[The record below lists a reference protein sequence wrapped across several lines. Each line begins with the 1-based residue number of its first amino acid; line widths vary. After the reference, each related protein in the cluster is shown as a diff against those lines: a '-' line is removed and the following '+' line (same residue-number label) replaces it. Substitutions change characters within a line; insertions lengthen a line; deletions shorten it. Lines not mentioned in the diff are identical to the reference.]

1 MSIAKVHVVGAG
13 LAGLATAV
21 SLARRRGF
29 VAIEISDAADH
40 AGGRCRSYLDPT
52 LGMSIDN
59 GNHLVL
65 SGNRSTH
72 DFLETVDA
80 PLPEKSIAA
89 FPFVDLANGVR
100 WTVRPNRGPLPWWVL
115 LPSRR
120 VPGTAPLDYVAIA
133 ALLRARPG
141 LRVDEVLPCR
151 GAVWDRLLRP
161 LLLAALNTE
170 PETAAASLAGTVIR
184 ETLAKGAAACRPLV
198 APRGLSAMLVEPAE
212 RFLHG
217 RGISVQYRRRVRR
230 IRFATREGQPVA
242 TALEFGN
249 EIVPLAPGDA
259 VVLAV
264 PPWIARDLVPN
275 LLVPRQ
281 SRPIVNGHFRFA
293 SSRPLPQITGIVG
306 GAAEWLF
313 AFPDRLSV
321 TVSNAG
327 RFLNADRE
335 QLALRLWEDVAAAH
349 DLPPSLP
356 PWTIVIEK
364 RATFAAVPEEVALRP
379 GVRTRWA
386 NLFLAGDWVDTG
398 LPATIESAIR
408 SGQTA
413 ATEVLRIGESGATR
427 DTRVA
432 CAL

>member
-1 MSIAKVHVVGAG
+1 M
-13 LAGLATAV
+13 
-21 SLARRRGF
+21 
-29 VAIEISDAADH
+29 
-40 AGGRCRSYLDPT
+40 
-52 LGMSIDN
+52 M
-59 GNHLVL
+59 
-65 SGNRSTH
+65 
-72 DFLETVDA
+72 
-80 PLPEKSIAA
+80 
-89 FPFVDLANGVR
+89 
-100 WTVRPNRGPLPWWVL
+100 
-115 LPSRR
+115 
-120 VPGTAPLDYVAIA
+120 IA

-151 GAVWDRLLRP
+151 GAFWDRLLRP

-170 PETAAASLAGTVIR
+170 PESAAACLAGAVVR

-198 APRGLSAMLVEPAE
+198 SPRGLSAMLVDPAE
-212 RFLHG
+212 RFLQRHG
-217 RGISVQYRRRVRR
+217 IPVRYRRRVRR

-249 EIVPLAPGDA
+249 EVVPVASADA

-264 PPWIARDLVPN
+264 PPWIAHELVPN
-275 LLVPRQ
+275 LSVPRE
-281 SRPIVNGHFRFA
+281 SRPIVNGHFRFE

-306 GAAEWLF
+306 GTAEWVF

-321 TVSNAG
+321 TVSSAG
-327 RFLNADRE
+327 RFLDSDRE
-335 QLALRLWEDVAAAH
+335 QLALRLWEDVAAVH

-364 RATFAAVPEEVALRP
+364 RATFAATPEEVALRP

-386 NLFLAGDWVDTG
+386 NLFLAGDWIDTG

-408 SGQTA
+408 SGQMA
-413 ATEVLRIGESGATR
+413 AEEVLRIGASRATR